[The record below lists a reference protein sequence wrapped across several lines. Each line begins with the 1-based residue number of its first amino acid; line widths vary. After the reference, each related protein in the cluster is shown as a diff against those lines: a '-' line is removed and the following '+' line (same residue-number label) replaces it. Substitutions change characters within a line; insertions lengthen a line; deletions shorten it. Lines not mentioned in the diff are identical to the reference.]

1 MSRLFAIIVSISF
14 LLPGIINGQELQ
26 MKTILSKINNYRK
39 ANEHGIIREF
49 FSLLSIPN
57 VSSDHTNIR
66 ENAEFIKNMI
76 IRRGINAQVLET
88 KGNPV
93 VFGELNV
100 PGAKRTL
107 AFYVHYDGQPV
118 DPSEWTDTHPFKPVI
133 RPGKLKAGSGE
144 PKPILFP
151 GENVPIDEDW
161 RIYARGS
168 SDDKAPIIALLTA
181 IDAVRNSGLN
191 MKNNLKFIFEGEE
204 EAGSINIRPFLEKH
218 KDLLKS
224 DVLFMCD
231 GPVYYSGDPTLFF
244 GVRGVWT
251 IEITVYGPNTSL
263 HSGHY
268 GNWAPNPA
276 MILAQ
281 LLSTMKDDNGKVK
294 IEGFYDT
301 VIPLSKTELKALEEI
316 PKYDEELKEL
326 YGFSFT
332 EGAGKSLNEAIQ
344 YPSLNINGLSSGWVG
359 NQVRTIIPPHAT
371 ASIDIRLVNGNDPAD
386 MVSKVVNHIKN
397 RGFHVVSEAPDEQ
410 TRAQFPLIAKVIT
423 SEEGYRASRTSMD
436 LPISRAVR
444 KALSGYSDKGTVLLP
459 SLGGSL
465 PLYVFNEVLDVPT
478 IGVPIANHD
487 NNQHQPDEN
496 IRIGHLWRGIETF
509 AAIILME

>member
-1 MSRLFAIIVSISF
+1 
-14 LLPGIINGQELQ
+14 
-26 MKTILSKINNYRK
+26 
-39 ANEHGIIREF
+39 
-49 FSLLSIPN
+49 
-57 VSSDHTNIR
+57 
-66 ENAEFIKNMI
+66 
-76 IRRGINAQVLET
+76 
-88 KGNPV
+88 
-93 VFGELNV
+93 
-100 PGAKRTL
+100 
-107 AFYVHYDGQPV
+107 
-118 DPSEWTDTHPFKPVI
+118 
-133 RPGKLKAGSGE
+133 
-144 PKPILFP
+144 
-151 GENVPIDEDW
+151 
-161 RIYARGS
+161 
-168 SDDKAPIIALLTA
+168 
-181 IDAVRNSGLN
+181 
-191 MKNNLKFIFEGEE
+191 
-204 EAGSINIRPFLEKH
+204 
-218 KDLLKS
+218 LKS